1 VARWVVAG
9 RVIADDAVSGVF
21 VRRSTVYPEELLST
35 HADDRAYLASEAH
48 AFLVFVLA
56 TTRALVA
63 NPVVDGSLGEES
75 LRAERWIEA
84 ADEIGLAVAPLRMAS
99 DRVSTR
105 SWRPMVVEAV
115 GDEVFG
121 AAPARTLAAAGCL
134 RARLGLV
141 WATFVFDGRQRL
153 RSVTASRPPGPDAT
167 RALGR
172 LLAQPVAA

>member
-1 VARWVVAG
+1 
-9 RVIADDAVSGVF
+9 
-21 VRRSTVYPEELLST
+21 
-35 HADDRAYLASEAH
+35 
-48 AFLVFVLA
+48 
-56 TTRALVA
+56 
-63 NPVVDGSLGEES
+63 
-75 LRAERWIEA
+75 
-84 ADEIGLAVAPLRMAS
+84 
-99 DRVSTR
+99 
-105 SWRPMVVEAV
+105 MVVEAV

-121 AAPARTLAAAGCL
+121 AAPARTLAAAGRL